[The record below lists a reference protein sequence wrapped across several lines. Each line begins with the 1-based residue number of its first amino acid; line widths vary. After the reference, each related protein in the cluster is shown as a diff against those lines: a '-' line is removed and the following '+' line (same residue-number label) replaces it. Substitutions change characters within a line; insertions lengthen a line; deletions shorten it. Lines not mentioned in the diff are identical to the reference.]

1 MTGAVVAG
9 YSGSKEELNMLEYV
23 KFAVNE
29 RIATIT
35 LDRPEARNALNPEL
49 TGDLIQKV
57 RLASADPVV
66 KCIVIQAEGEAF
78 CAGGDVKGFS
88 EFLHLSSERRFDAFE
103 QKLLVGNRLP
113 KVLLD
118 SPKPIVVATRG
129 AVAGAG
135 LSLCLAAD
143 FVISAESTYFI
154 AAHVLVGLSLDCGLS
169 GMLTAAMGIKAA
181 KRLALLG
188 ERLDARQAMD
198 LGIVTQVVNE
208 PELQDV
214 TQKLVRRL
222 AAGPAT
228 AMAKTKALLNRA
240 AYRSFNDQLSEE
252 ATAIAHCAATD
263 DFRKGIE
270 AALGKQ
276 RGSFD

>member
-1 MTGAVVAG
+1 
-9 YSGSKEELNMLEYV
+9 MLEYV
-23 KFAVNE
+23 KYAVNE

-49 TGDLIQKV
+49 TGELIQKV
-57 RLASADPVV
+57 RLARADPEV
-66 KCIVIQAEGEAF
+66 KCILIQATGEAF

-88 EFLHLSSERRFDAFE
+88 EFLHLSPERRFDAFE
-103 QKLLVGNRLP
+103 QKLLIGNRLP

-143 FVISAESTYFI
+143 FVISAETTYFI

-188 ERLDARQAMD
+188 ERLDASQAMD
-198 LGIVTQVVNE
+198 LGIVTEVVSE
-208 PELQDV
+208 ADLDDA

-228 AMAKTKALLNRA
+228 AMAQTKALLNRT
-240 AYRSFNDQLSEE
+240 AYHGFADQLAEE

-263 DFRKGIE
+263 DFCKGVQ
-270 AALGKQ
+270 AAVRKQ
-276 RGSFD
+276 RCSFD

>member
-1 MTGAVVAG
+1 
-9 YSGSKEELNMLEYV
+9 MLEYI
-23 KFAVNE
+23 KFVVNE
-29 RIATIT
+29 RVATIT

-49 TGDLIQKV
+49 TSELIHKV
-57 RLASADPVV
+57 RLASADPAV

-78 CAGGDVKGFS
+78 CAGGDLKGFS
-88 EFLHLSSERRFDAFE
+88 ELLGLSSEKRFDAFE
-103 QKLLVGNRLP
+103 QKLLIGNRLP

-129 AVAGAG
+129 AVVGAG

-198 LGIVTQVVNE
+198 LGIVTQVVSE
-208 PELQDV
+208 AELQDT

-240 AYRSFNDQLSEE
+240 AYGSFDDQLAQE

-263 DFRKGIE
+263 DLRKGVE

-276 RGSFD
+276 RSNFD

>member
-1 MTGAVVAG
+1 
-9 YSGSKEELNMLEYV
+9 MLEYV
-23 KFAVNE
+23 KFTVNE

-49 TGDLIQKV
+49 ADELIQKI

-66 KCIVIQAEGEAF
+66 KCISIQAEGEAF

-88 EFLHLSSERRFDAFE
+88 ELLHLSSDRRFNAFE

-113 KVLLD
+113 RVLLE

-135 LSLCLAAD
+135 LALCLAAD
-143 FVISAESTYFI
+143 FVISTESTYFI
-154 AAHVLVGLSLDCGLS
+154 AAHILVGLSLDCGLS
-169 GMLTAAMGIKAA
+169 GMLTAAMGIKTA

-188 ERLDARQAMD
+188 ERFSAKEAMD
-198 LGIVTQVVNE
+198 LGIVTQVVSE
-208 PELQDV
+208 ADLQDV
-214 TQKLVRRL
+214 TQKLLRRL
-222 AAGPAT
+222 SAGPAT
-228 AMAKTKALLNRA
+228 AMAKTKALLNHA
-240 AYRSFNDQLSEE
+240 AYSGFNDQLVEE
-252 ATAIAHCAATD
+252 ATAVAQCAATD

-270 AALGKQ
+270 AAIGKQ
-276 RGSFD
+276 RRSFD

>member
-1 MTGAVVAG
+1 
-9 YSGSKEELNMLEYV
+9 MLEYV
-23 KFAVNE
+23 KFTVND

-49 TGDLIQKV
+49 TGELIQKI
-57 RLASADPVV
+57 RLASADPQA
-66 KCIVIQAEGEAF
+66 KCILIQAEGESF

-88 EFLHLSSERRFDAFE
+88 ELLHLSSERRFDAFE

-113 KVLLD
+113 KVILE

-154 AAHVLVGLSLDCGLS
+154 AAHILVGLSLDCGLS
-169 GMLTAAMGIKAA
+169 GMLTAAMGIKTA

-188 ERLDARQAMD
+188 ERFGAKEAMD
-198 LGIVTQVVNE
+198 LGIVTQVVSE
-208 PELQDV
+208 TDLQDV

-222 AAGPAT
+222 SAGPAT
-228 AMAKTKALLNRA
+228 AMAKTKDLLNHA
-240 AYRSFNDQLSEE
+240 VYRSLNDQLAEE
-252 ATAIAHCAATD
+252 ATAIAECAATE

-276 RGSFD
+276 RRDFD